1 MEDSATPLTLRI
13 EKAPKSPGYWVRL
26 RLTNTSR
33 EPLVL
38 NLRNLV
44 GEATDASLPTALP
57 EEHLYELE
65 FVVKDHTGALPFLVD
80 IKPVPLRAQDFKTLQ
95 PGQAYEQ
102 DVQLSSYFDIQ
113 PGQKYRIQCAYLN
126 GEAGARFGVTAW
138 KGVVLSNVLEV
149 VFADKESE
157 S

>member
-1 MEDSATPLTLRI
+1 MYSLVLTALLSLCCGGCGDEPTGRNGMEDSATPLTLRI

-65 FVVKDHTGALPFLVD
+65 FVVKDHTGA
-80 IKPVPLRAQDFKTLQ
+80 
-95 PGQAYEQ
+95 
-102 DVQLSSYFDIQ
+102 
-113 PGQKYRIQCAYLN
+113 
-126 GEAGARFGVTAW
+126 
-138 KGVVLSNVLEV
+138 
-149 VFADKESE
+149 
-157 S
+157 